1 MQINIWQVLFQAFN
15 FGLILYVLTKYL
27 YKPLMKLLD
36 DRAKKINEGLAAAE
50 KNLKAASE
58 SEKIVKAEL
67 GKAKKTAATILA
79 DTEKEAKIKGG
90 EIVEQAR
97 VKAKAEAD
105 KIRADIAG
113 EQAELDKQI
122 EKKAAVLATA
132 MVKKA
137 LAETLT
143 AKDSEKITSAIIAK
157 LK

>member
-1 MQINIWQVLFQAFN
+1 MQINIWQVLFQTFN

-79 DTEKEAKIKGG
+79 DAEKEAKIKGA

-122 EKKAAVLATA
+122 EKKATVLATA

>member
-79 DTEKEAKIKGG
+79 DAEKEAKIKGG

>member
-36 DRAKKINEGLAAAE
+36 DRAKKINEGLIAAE
-50 KNLKAASE
+50 KNLKSAAE
-58 SEKIVKAEL
+58 SEKTVKAEL
-67 GKAKKTAATILA
+67 LKAKKAAASILA
-79 DTEKEAKIKGG
+79 DAEKEAKLKGA
-90 EIVEQAR
+90 EIIELAR

-105 KIRADIAG
+105 KIRSDVLS
-113 EQAELDKQI
+113 EQSALDKTI
-122 EKKAAVLATA
+122 EKKATVLATA

-137 LAETLT
+137 LTDTLS

>member
-1 MQINIWQVLFQAFN
+1 MQINIWQVLFQTFN

-79 DTEKEAKIKGG
+79 DAEKEAKIKGA

>member
-1 MQINIWQVLFQAFN
+1 MQINIWQVLFQTFN

-58 SEKIVKAEL
+58 SEKTVKAEL

>member
-79 DTEKEAKIKGG
+79 DAEKEAKIKGA

-122 EKKAAVLATA
+122 EKKATVLATA

>member
-1 MQINIWQVLFQAFN
+1 MQINIWQVLFQTFN

-122 EKKAAVLATA
+122 EKKATVLATA

>member
-36 DRAKKINEGLAAAE
+36 DRAKKINEGQVAAE
-50 KNLKAASE
+50 KNLKSAAE
-58 SEKIVKAEL
+58 SEKTVRAEL
-67 GKAKKTAATILA
+67 LKGKKAAANILSDA
-79 DTEKEAKIKGG
+79 EKEAKLKSA
-90 EIVEQAR
+90 EIIELAR

-105 KIRADIAG
+105 KIRSDVLS
-113 EQAELDKQI
+113 EQSALDKLI
-122 EKKAAVLATA
+122 EKKATVLATA

-137 LAETLT
+137 LADTLST
-143 AKDSEKITSAIIAK
+143 KDSEKITSAIIAK

>member
-58 SEKIVKAEL
+58 SEKTVKAEL

-79 DTEKEAKIKGG
+79 DAEKEAKIKGA

-122 EKKAAVLATA
+122 EKKATVLATA